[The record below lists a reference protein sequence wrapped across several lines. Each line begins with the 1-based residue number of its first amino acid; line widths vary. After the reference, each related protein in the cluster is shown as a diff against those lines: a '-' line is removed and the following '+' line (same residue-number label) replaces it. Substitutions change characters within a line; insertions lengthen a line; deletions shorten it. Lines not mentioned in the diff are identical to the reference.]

1 MDLQQ
6 LNELDF
12 SEAGSWPKSAKV
24 VVIVL
29 VCLMVAGAAYWFDL
43 RHRLD
48 EFQRVRAQE
57 ADLRQQLVIKQNK
70 AVNLDI
76 YKKQM
81 AQIKEASELMFQQ
94 LPSRTEVADL
104 LLDITQAGL
113 NAGLTFELF
122 KPQAETPR
130 SFYAELPIQIRVR
143 GHYHDF
149 GRFVSAVAALP
160 RIVTVHDLRITP
172 IKDDPQGTLIM
183 ELTARTYRYLE
194 PEEQHQAEKGEKH
207 S

>member
-12 SEAGSWPKSAKV
+12 SEAGSWPKGVKIA
-24 VVIVL
+24 VVIL
-29 VCLMVAGAAYWFDL
+29 VCLAVSGAGYWFDL

-48 EFQRVRAQE
+48 ELQRVRNQE
-57 ADLRQQLVIKQNK
+57 ADLRQQLIIKQNK
-70 AVNLDI
+70 AVNLAI
-76 YKKQM
+76 YEKQM
-81 AQIKEASELMFQQ
+81 EQIKEASELMFRQ

-104 LLDITQAGL
+104 LQDITQAGL

-122 KPQAETPR
+122 KPQGEIPR
-130 SFYAELPIQIRVR
+130 SFYAELPIQIRLR

-149 GRFVSAVAALP
+149 GRFISTVAALP
-160 RIVTVHDLRITP
+160 RIVTIHHLRISP
-172 IKDDPQGTLIM
+172 ITDDPQGTLIM

-194 PEEQHQAEKGEKH
+194 PEEQRADDEEATP
-207 S
+207 

>member
-12 SEAGSWPKSAKV
+12 SEAGSWPKSVKV
-24 VVIVL
+24 FVLVL
-29 VCLMVAGAAYWFDL
+29 VCLAVAGAAYWFDL

-48 EFQRVRAQE
+48 ALQQVRDAE
-57 ADLRQQLVIKQNK
+57 AELRQQLVIKQNK
-70 AVNLDI
+70 AVNLTI
-76 YKKQM
+76 YKEQM
-81 AQIKEASELMFQQ
+81 ARIEEASELMFHQ

-113 NAGLTFELF
+113 NAGLTFDLF
-122 KPQAETPR
+122 KPQAEIPR
-130 SFYAELPIQIRVR
+130 SFYAELPIHIRLR

-160 RIVTVHDLRITP
+160 RIVTIHDLRISP
-172 IKDDPQGTLIM
+172 VPDDPQGTLIM

-194 PEEQHQAEKGEKH
+194 PEEQQPEEAAP
-207 S
+207 